1 VVDIPGIGCL
11 KFLKRLYMSSCKA
24 CSLTLSKVLY
34 LVPIRVHVLE

>member
-1 VVDIPGIGCL
+1 L

-24 CSLTLSKVLY
+24 CSLTVKRRLSKVLY